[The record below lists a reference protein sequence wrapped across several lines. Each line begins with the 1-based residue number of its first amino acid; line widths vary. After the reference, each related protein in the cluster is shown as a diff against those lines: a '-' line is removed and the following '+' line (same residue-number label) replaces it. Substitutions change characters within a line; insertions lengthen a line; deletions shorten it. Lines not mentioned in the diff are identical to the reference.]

1 MMVVNGL
8 VELVHP
14 TERRS
19 ILRAEEKRF
28 AHAMPLKFLNIFT
41 DLVFYFFLKISRF
54 QHERHIHKIVQHI
67 VL

>member
-1 MMVVNGL
+1 MVVNGL

-19 ILRAEEKRF
+19 TLRAEEKRF

-41 DLVFYFFLKISRF
+41 DLVFYFKKNIKISA
-54 QHERHIHKIVQHI
+54 
-67 VL
+67 